1 MGPLLLALALL
12 SPPGVSPAFV
22 QGPALRGTTPPEML
36 QIDGARNPE
45 LIPQWSVWGYVFR
58 VIAGGPGEL
67 PSSVYPVVSKQETA
81 LVIKEAEAVQK
92 VDARCQA
99 RAVKAAA
106 LLGAESM
113 ASVDGKIRAISL
125 ECRWETLHA
134 RDRVLAALN
143 PAAATALAAFAES
156 TKSGT
161 SISVPKKDL
170 ARYLEPE

>member
-1 MGPLLLALALL
+1 MGPLLLVLALL
-12 SPPGVSPAFV
+12 SSPLAPSAPGQAPATRV
-22 QGPALRGTTPPEML
+22 TTPPEML

-45 LIPQWSVWGYVFR
+45 LIPQWSVWGFVFR

-67 PSSVYPVVSKQETA
+67 PSSVYPVVSKEETA

-92 VDARCQA
+92 TDARCQA
-99 RAVKAAA
+99 RAIKAAA
-106 LLGAESM
+106 LLGTESM
-113 ASVDGKIRAISL
+113 ASVDANIRAVSF
-125 ECRWETLHA
+125 ECRGETLRA

-143 PAAATALAAFAES
+143 PAGATALAAFAES

>member
-1 MGPLLLALALL
+1 MGPLLLALALF
-12 SPPGVSPAFV
+12 SRPGSPAFV
-22 QGPALRGTTPPEML
+22 QAPALPGTKPPEML
-36 QIDGARNPE
+36 EIDGARNPE

-81 LVIKEAEAVQK
+81 LVIKEAEAMQK
-92 VDARCQA
+92 IDAGCQA

-113 ASVDGKIRAISL
+113 ASVDAKIRAISL
-125 ECRWETLHA
+125 DCRWETLHA

-143 PAAATALAAFAES
+143 PAGATALAAFAES

>member
-12 SPPGVSPAFV
+12 SPPVSPVVSQA
-22 QGPALRGTTPPEML
+22 PATPGATSPEML
-36 QIDGARNPE
+36 LVDGARNPE

-67 PSSVYPVVSKQETA
+67 PSSVYPFVSKAETA
-81 LVIKEAEAVQK
+81 LVIKESAAIQK
-92 VDARCQA
+92 VDARCQE
-99 RAVKAAA
+99 RAIKAAA
-106 LLGAESM
+106 LLGTESM
-113 ASVDGKIRAISL
+113 ASVDAKIRAISL

-156 TKSGT
+156 TKTGT